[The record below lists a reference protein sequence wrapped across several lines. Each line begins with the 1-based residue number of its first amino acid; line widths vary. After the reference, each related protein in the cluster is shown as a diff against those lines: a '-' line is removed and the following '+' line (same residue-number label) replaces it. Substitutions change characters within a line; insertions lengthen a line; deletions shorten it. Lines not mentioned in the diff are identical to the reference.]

1 MKLAVYNS
9 QMIAAATLA
18 VLSIALAACS
28 FGGSSNEQKP
38 SSSLVDTGQS
48 QPTTPG
54 ATAAATRMPAA
65 TAEKIP
71 GAATHQSGTPANI
84 RVPTTEATVGN
95 LTMTLS
101 VAQARR
107 MVVGA
112 AAASGT
118 STPQSQ
124 QGQGGNQR
132 QGGPAQQEMIL
143 GDQTQQVNKNL
154 DPSQGPPPDPKD
166 GQGDYIRNVTIQVK
180 DNSTGQ
186 VVPYLIVSM
195 DLLRDGRPV
204 QYDQALLAS
213 VPQGESVEQLH
224 YTNNVAFPGKGRYQL
239 FVRIQPSPVLGNSA
253 PPSTQFEVI
262 IE

>member
-1 MKLAVYNS
+1 MKLAVHKS
-9 QMIAAATLA
+9 QMIASAIVAA
-18 VLSIALAACS
+18 LSIVLAACS
-28 FGGSSNEQKP
+28 FGGSSEEQKP

-65 TAEKIP
+65 TAKETL
-71 GAATHQSGTPANI
+71 GTATPQSGAPANI

-95 LTMTLS
+95 LTLTLS

-107 MVVGA
+107 MVAGT
-112 AAASGT
+112 AASGT
-118 STPQSQ
+118 PTPQSQ
-124 QGQGGNQR
+124 QGGNQGQGGL
-132 QGGPAQQEMIL
+132 AQQEMIL
-143 GDQTQQVNKNL
+143 GDQTQRVNKNL

-180 DNSTGQ
+180 DSSTGQ

-239 FVRIQPSPVLGNSA
+239 FVRIQPSPVLGNTA